1 MSKIKEE
8 NYNIETL
15 IKKYN
20 EEREIKLKILSSKLN
35 ETNKKKNNAKY
46 IKIKN
51 NSTIASLKII
61 ISNKENISSEKIHLF
76 FFVKNDENNSKEEKN
91 LNNSITLININEEF
105 FIKNKSNLEE
115 CNDTDDINYFK
126 LRLNS
131 DSYPNLYYI
140 ITNNNNSNQ
149 IVCIRIDFYQQN
161 IEKIILNLE
170 ANCSI
175 FLLKNI
181 ISNKLK
187 ESINITQIKLFCI
200 DITEIEKE
208 KNITTNIKNNDNN
221 FPDWKNLNNIIEY
234 FYQSDINN
242 KSKFKYNIH
251 FLLTIV
257 NEYKMSE
264 QIGLNFRFNYLKEVN
279 KISFNENAQKYREC
293 SDGINLFYFCI
304 NQNCSLFNQYFVI
317 NIGYGIFNIL
327 KQINNVKCPK
337 CNIDKEYIELK
348 NIGIVNSKYYYK
360 GILKTKNNKNS
371 ILEGDNTTLDE
382 KLYIFQEAKINS
394 FLSELYIEA
403 KPHFITPEKN
413 NFSKRTEEENEL
425 DDIYLSNNTK
435 NKKEIKMD
443 EDINYKSLKR
453 IQNSNNIKI
462 YDNESDLFDKND
474 IIIER
479 LDSGNINK
487 INCKN
492 SYFFYSSCFLKEN
505 LESSNANYNEKLSV
519 CEIF

>member
-8 NYNIETL
+8 NNNIETL

-76 FFVKNDENNSKEEKN
+76 FFVKNDANNLKEEKN

-149 IVCIRIDFYQQN
+149 IVCIIIDFYQQN

-187 ESINITQIKLFCI
+187 ESINITQIRLFCK
-200 DITEIEKE
+200 DITEIEE
-208 KNITTNIKNNDNN
+208 
-221 FPDWKNLNNIIEY
+221 
-234 FYQSDINN
+234 
-242 KSKFKYNIH
+242 
-251 FLLTIV
+251 
-257 NEYKMSE
+257 
-264 QIGLNFRFNYLKEVN
+264 
-279 KISFNENAQKYREC
+279 
-293 SDGINLFYFCI
+293 
-304 NQNCSLFNQYFVI
+304 
-317 NIGYGIFNIL
+317 
-327 KQINNVKCPK
+327 
-337 CNIDKEYIELK
+337 
-348 NIGIVNSKYYYK
+348 
-360 GILKTKNNKNS
+360 
-371 ILEGDNTTLDE
+371 
-382 KLYIFQEAKINS
+382 
-394 FLSELYIEA
+394 
-403 KPHFITPEKN
+403 
-413 NFSKRTEEENEL
+413 
-425 DDIYLSNNTK
+425 
-435 NKKEIKMD
+435 
-443 EDINYKSLKR
+443 
-453 IQNSNNIKI
+453 
-462 YDNESDLFDKND
+462 
-474 IIIER
+474 
-479 LDSGNINK
+479 
-487 INCKN
+487 
-492 SYFFYSSCFLKEN
+492 
-505 LESSNANYNEKLSV
+505 
-519 CEIF
+519 